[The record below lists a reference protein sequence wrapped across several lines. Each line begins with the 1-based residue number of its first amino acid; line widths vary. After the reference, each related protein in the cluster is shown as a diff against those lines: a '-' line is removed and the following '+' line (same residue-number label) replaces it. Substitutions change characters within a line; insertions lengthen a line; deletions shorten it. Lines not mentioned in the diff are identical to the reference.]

1 MNNQNFDNLSGKIL
15 IASPFVLF
23 GDVFHRSIIYVL
35 SHTKDGS
42 VGLIVNHL
50 VNKVK
55 FKALF
60 QIIKNNSFDNN
71 KKDDL
76 TIPVYLGGPVE
87 LERGFF
93 LHSNDYDKNVLFNFH
108 DNLAVSSNIEILE
121 DIYAGIGPKDSL
133 FVIGYTGWEAGQLE
147 LELENNLWIISDYD
161 QSLIFSNS
169 PEQKWHKALDHLG
182 IANTCFASKA
192 GHC

>member
-1 MNNQNFDNLSGKIL
+1 MLKYKFMNNQNFDNLSGKIL

-108 DNLAVSSNIEILE
+108 DNLSVSSNIEIL
-121 DIYAGIGPKDSL
+121 
-133 FVIGYTGWEAGQLE
+133 
-147 LELENNLWIISDYD
+147 
-161 QSLIFSNS
+161 
-169 PEQKWHKALDHLG
+169 
-182 IANTCFASKA
+182 
-192 GHC
+192 